1 MTTKT
6 YQLETLTCPICI
18 TKIEGAVKKMS
29 GVKMVEMLF
38 NASKVKIVKFI
49 KEARTSWLASFINY
63 EI

>member
-6 YQLETLTCPICI
+6 YQLETLTCPSCI

-29 GVKMVEMLF
+29 GVKMVEILF
-38 NASKVKIVKFI
+38 NASKVKTVKFI
-49 KEARTSWLASFINY
+49 KEARPSWLASFINY